1 LVRLIFY
8 CHITIHYMCDE
19 PLYFIGSGRWL
30 VEYDEEYDW
39 QEAFTIDTKIMY
51 FIRGK
56 GHRR

>member
-1 LVRLIFY
+1 
-8 CHITIHYMCDE
+8 MCDE

-39 QEAFTIDTKIMY
+39 QEAFIIDTKIMY
-51 FIRGK
+51 FIGGK